1 MVATASVQGIA
12 PEAKMVQNKMLPQLC
27 RTGVSRSKNRRSL
40 VTVTRYVPPATDYLP
55 KNMRRGGTRCVFEK
69 HYAGD
74 QGTAFL
80 VLHVLLLIVQC
91 TTQE

>member
-55 KNMRRGGTRCVFEK
+55 KNMRRGERV
-69 HYAGD
+69 
-74 QGTAFL
+74 AFL
-80 VLHVLLLIVQC
+80 KNIMPAIKVQHF
-91 TTQE
+91 